1 MAVDADAVRQ
11 LVEEGVPHMR
21 DLGMQVVAVEPGV
34 VTLALDWQERLVGN
48 PETGVL
54 HGGVITVLIDS
65 ASGFAVFTA
74 LARVVPVA
82 TLDLRID
89 YLKPATPR
97 RRLVARAEC
106 YKLTRQ
112 VAFTRAIAFH
122 EEDDPIAHSAGSF
135 MLSTPGPT
143 MAGRTGQAAP

>member
-21 DLGMQVVAVEPGV
+21 DLGMQVVAVEPGA

-122 EEDDPIAHSAGSF
+122 EEADPIAHSAGSF

-143 MAGRTGQAAP
+143 MAGRAGQAAP